1 MQSILR
7 RAAPAGIAIAAGL
20 FTAPAPAAAQDAG
33 RIAAIEQ
40 QIKALQQELRRMKQD
55 ITRRDAAVK
64 EAREEAVAGRRKAA
78 QATAARPPGARH
90 GRGHAATLAAAVL
103 NTTPGTASRR
113 RVPQRRPG
121 HQAWRVHR
129 GDRHIPVEERGGGRR
144 LMLERYLAGQLAA

>member
-78 QATAARPPGARH
+78 QATAARH